1 MIHKL
6 KAFSSLLIQKLKI
19 FFVWYRKTFKEGA
32 WYTKIGISV
41 VSFLF
46 LIVVYFVAVD
56 INFLWLFGKS
66 PGFSEIRKPTTSEA
80 SEKYS

>member
-6 KAFSSLLIQKLKI
+6 KAFSSLLIQKLKK
-19 FFVWYRKTFKEGA
+19 FFDWYRKTFKEGA

-56 INFLWLFGKS
+56 INFLWLFG
-66 PGFSEIRKPTTSEA
+66 
-80 SEKYS
+80 